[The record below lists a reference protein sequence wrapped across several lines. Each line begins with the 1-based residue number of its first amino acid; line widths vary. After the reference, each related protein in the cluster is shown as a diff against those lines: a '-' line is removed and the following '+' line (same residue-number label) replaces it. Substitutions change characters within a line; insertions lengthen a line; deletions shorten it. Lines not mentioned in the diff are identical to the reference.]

1 MDGIGMFQNENG
13 WNGNGW
19 NENVTECLV
28 KFQNDI
34 EMYGMVTFQ
43 VENEQNGYVSECR
56 KSPNSEKKNQGE
68 WEWMEW
74 KCVQMGMDRIGMDG
88 IGMLGNDKE

>member
-1 MDGIGMFQNENG
+1 MQEKSEFRKRKTVRRRMDGIGMFQNENG

-43 VENEQNGYVSECR
+43 VENE
-56 KSPNSEKKNQGE
+56 
-68 WEWMEW
+68 
-74 KCVQMGMDRIGMDG
+74 
-88 IGMLGNDKE
+88 